1 MSQQEIRWRDR
12 VTIARHEITTAAIV
26 VADLLDKHA
35 ASDQDWHR
43 LVLALHR
50 LEALAEMRS

>member
-1 MSQQEIRWRDR
+1 MSSQELRWRDR
-12 VTIARHEITTAAIV
+12 ITIARHEITTAAIV
-26 VADLLDKHA
+26 VADLLNKGA
-35 ASDQDWHR
+35 ATETDWTR